1 MLGTLCSILPKVLRT
16 FVESTRPELT
26 KGGSR
31 RKTDSYSSSKVL
43 HKNKKKLESVNIF
56 FASIRSLKKSQ
67 MVFWTMFFFTCMV
80 FFLAGD
86 LISLECKNF
95 ERLSPSIGYIF
106 TKTTC

>member
-1 MLGTLCSILPKVLRT
+1 MSGTLSFFPKVLLT
-16 FVESTRPELT
+16 FVEFTRPELT

-43 HKNKKKLESVNIF
+43 HKNKKRLETVNIF

-67 MVFWTMFFFTCMV
+67 MVFWTMFFFTCM

-95 ERLSPSIGYIF
+95 ERLSPSIGYVF